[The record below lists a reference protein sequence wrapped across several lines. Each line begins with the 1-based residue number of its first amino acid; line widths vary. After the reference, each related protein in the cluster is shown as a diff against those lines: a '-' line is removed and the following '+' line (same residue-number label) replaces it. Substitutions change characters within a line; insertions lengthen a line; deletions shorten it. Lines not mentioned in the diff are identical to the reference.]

1 MKQLSYYFYPLML
14 FNSINQIDAVD
25 FIENSSL
32 FKVNRNG
39 REICLNTKSF
49 PNHKSAKSAAAAR
62 QSSSDD
68 IFSTITGNEVV
79 RAYGGNGCTGKSL
92 SFSLNHKENN
102 CNYCWDS
109 CSKQFDDGSEAHTNI
124 KSINVPEGAVAVAFS
139 TCRGSYT
146 YDDPGLTGV
155 LQPGCYNLSN
165 DYEIASM
172 SFATES
178 TTTPGTYVILGQE
191 SSNPKG
197 NFESEMDVSYWV
209 YGPDGIKNAQG
220 SSWYQYIFELLDPT
234 QPRMR
239 FQVGNGGTW

>member
-1 MKQLSYYFYPLML
+1 MKQLSYYFYPLVL

-39 REICLNTKSF
+39 REICLDTKSF
-49 PNHKSAKSAAAAR
+49 PNHKSATAAR
-62 QSSSDD
+62 QSSSNN

-79 RAYGGNGCTGKSL
+79 RVYGGNGCTGKSL
-92 SFSLNHKENN
+92 SFSLNHEESN

-109 CSKQFDDGSEAHTNI
+109 CFKQFDDGSEALSNI
-124 KSINVPEGAVAVAFS
+124 KSINVPEGVVAVVFN
-139 TCRGSYT
+139 TCRGSFG

-155 LQPGCYNLSN
+155 LQPGCYNFSN
-165 DYEIASM
+165 SDDIASL

-178 TTTPGTYVILGQE
+178 TTTPGTYVVLGQE

-197 NFESEMDVSYWV
+197 NFESEMDVTHWI
-209 YGPDGIKNAQG
+209 YGPGGIKNAQG

-234 QPRMR
+234 QPRMQ
-239 FQVGNGGTW
+239 FQVGIGGTW